1 MSKKERLKHTDCEL
15 SWSPE
20 SSLQMRKQA
29 RGPPAPLSVGKASS
43 DLDAAPRGPEMPATQ
58 PSSSQQPC
66 TVFLSSSMPT
76 AARAQAQRAHLWHI
90 SRHFFYAVWA
100 LACPRADGRP
110 AAASDAHTDGL
121 PLQRTIP
128 KHGYQCYQG
137 PAHWA
142 GLSAMAPERV
152 TAERAQTSL
161 EAGDRSFQG
170 SGFLTAQIR
179 YGCHTPY

>member
-20 SSLQMRKQA
+20 SSLQMRQQA

-58 PSSSQQPC
+58 PSSSQPPC
-66 TVFLSSSMPT
+66 TVFLSSSTPT

-90 SRHFFYAVWA
+90 SRQFFYAVWA

-121 PLQRTIP
+121 PLRAPSPSTAISVIRAPLTGQVCQPWRLSESQQREPRHPWRQETGVF
-128 KHGYQCYQG
+128 K
-137 PAHWA
+137 A
-142 GLSAMAPERV
+142 LVS
-152 TAERAQTSL
+152 
-161 EAGDRSFQG
+161 
-170 SGFLTAQIR
+170 
-179 YGCHTPY
+179 

>member
-121 PLQRTIP
+121 TLRAPSPSTAISVIRAPLTGQV
-128 KHGYQCYQG
+128 C
-137 PAHWA
+137 
-142 GLSAMAPERV
+142 
-152 TAERAQTSL
+152 
-161 EAGDRSFQG
+161 
-170 SGFLTAQIR
+170 
-179 YGCHTPY
+179 